1 MHQRY
6 LFLFYSMF
14 YGLGEVDY
22 PLKELQDL
30 VNESSQRLLAPGNT
44 WE

>member
-6 LFLFYSMF
+6 LFLFNSIF
-14 YGLGEVDY
+14 YWLGEVDH

-30 VNESSQRLLAPGNT
+30 VNESSQRLLAPGDIC
-44 WE
+44 E